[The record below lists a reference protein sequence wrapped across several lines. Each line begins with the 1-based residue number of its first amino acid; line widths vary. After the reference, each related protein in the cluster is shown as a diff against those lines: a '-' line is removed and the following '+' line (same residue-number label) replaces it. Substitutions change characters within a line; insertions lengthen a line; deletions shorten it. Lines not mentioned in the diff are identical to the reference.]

1 MAAGYET
8 TTCRVSQIPIITLGL
23 SLSVFFAITY
33 LLCLAFILIIPDVG
47 LHVPWF
53 QFLPG
58 FSLSAPGILL
68 GLVESVA
75 YGWYVALLFGA
86 LFNFFASARG

>member
-1 MAAGYET
+1 MAAEHQAT
-8 TTCRVSQIPIITLGL
+8 TSPVSQVPIITLGL

-33 LLCLAFILIIPDVG
+33 LLCLAFILIIPDVR

-53 QFLPG
+53 QFFPG

-75 YGWYVALLFGA
+75 YGWYVGLLFGF
-86 LFNFFASARG
+86 LFNFFARR

>member
-1 MAAGYET
+1 MAVGYET
-8 TTCRVSQIPIITLGL
+8 TAGRASQVSIFTLGL
-23 SLSVFFAITY
+23 SLSVFFAITF
-33 LLCLAFILIIPDVG
+33 LLCLVFLLIIPDVG

-58 FSLSAPGILL
+58 FSLSVPGILI

-75 YGWYVALLFGA
+75 YGWYVGLLFGG
-86 LFNFFASARG
+86 LFNFFAARG

>member
-1 MAAGYET
+1 MAAEHQAT
-8 TTCRVSQIPIITLGL
+8 TSPVSQVPIITLGL
-23 SLSVFFAITY
+23 SLSVFFTIAY
-33 LLCLAFILIIPDVG
+33 LLCLAFILIIPDVR

-75 YGWYVALLFGA
+75 YGWYVGLLFGF
-86 LFNFFASARG
+86 LFNFFARR

>member
-8 TTCRVSQIPIITLGL
+8 TTSRVSQIPIVTLGL
-23 SLSVFFAITY
+23 SLSAFFIITY
-33 LLCLAFILIIPDVG
+33 LLCLAFILVIPDVG
-47 LHVPWF
+47 SHVPWF

-58 FSLSAPGILL
+58 FSLSLPGVLL
-68 GLVESVA
+68 GLAESVA

-86 LFNFFASARG
+86 LFNFFVSVRG

>member
-1 MAAGYET
+1 MATGYET
-8 TTCRVSQIPIITLGL
+8 TTSRVSQVPIITLGL

-47 LHVPWF
+47 MHEPWF

-58 FSLSAPGILL
+58 FSLSALGILL

-75 YGWYVALLFGA
+75 YGWYVGLLFGW
-86 LFNFFASARG
+86 LFNFFAARG

>member
-1 MAAGYET
+1 MAAEHQAT
-8 TTCRVSQIPIITLGL
+8 TSPVSQVPIITLGL

-33 LLCLAFILIIPDVG
+33 LLCLAFILIIPDVR

-75 YGWYVALLFGA
+75 YGWYVGLLFGF
-86 LFNFFASARG
+86 LFNFFARR

>member
-1 MAAGYET
+1 MAAGNQT
-8 TTCRVSQIPIITLGL
+8 TTCRVSQIPIVTLGL

-58 FSLSAPGILL
+58 FSLSAPGILI

-75 YGWYVALLFGA
+75 YGWYVGLLFGW
-86 LFNFFASARG
+86 LFNFFAARA

>member
-1 MAAGYET
+1 MAAGHET
-8 TTCRVSQIPIITLGL
+8 MTGHLSQVPIITLGL
-23 SLSVFFAITY
+23 SLSAFFAVTF
-33 LLCLAFILIIPDVG
+33 LLCLAFLLIIPDVG

-68 GLVESVA
+68 GLFESVA
-75 YGWYVALLFGA
+75 YGWYVAVLFGW
-86 LFNFFASARG
+86 LFNFFAARA

>member
-8 TTCRVSQIPIITLGL
+8 TAGRVSRVPIIILGL
-23 SLSVFFAITY
+23 SLSAFFAVTF
-33 LLCLAFILIIPDVG
+33 LLCLALLLVIPDVG

-58 FSLSAPGILL
+58 FTLSAPGILL
-68 GLVESVA
+68 GLVESLA
-75 YGWYVALLFGA
+75 YGWYVAVLFGW
-86 LFNFFASARG
+86 LINFFAARA